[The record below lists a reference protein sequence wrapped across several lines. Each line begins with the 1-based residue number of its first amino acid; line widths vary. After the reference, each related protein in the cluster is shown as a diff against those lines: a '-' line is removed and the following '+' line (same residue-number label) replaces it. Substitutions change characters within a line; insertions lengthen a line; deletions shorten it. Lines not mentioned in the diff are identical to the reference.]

1 MSKISRESAPDVTD
15 NGPAE
20 DRGAYR
26 RLRRH
31 LHLDPSGLGPHAA
44 AQRGRRATAARAH
57 TGNMSRRGA
66 SPSSTA
72 TAKESLSRATR
83 SACRP
88 GMFRQRWRE
97 RTRDVQP
104 AR

>member
-57 TGNMSRRGA
+57 TGNMSRRGRL
-66 SPSSTA
+66 TVQYGDR
-72 TAKESLSRATR
+72 EGIIE
-83 SACRP
+83 P
-88 GMFRQRWRE
+88 GDAFCMPPGH
-97 RTRDVQP
+97 VP
-104 AR
+104 AAVAGTDS